1 MFAGAQTLVS
11 RPVGRAELGFY
22 VTPLAHGLRAA
33 GTVEFAGLAAP
44 LDPARTRFI
53 ARAARALLPQL
64 NDPASE
70 WLGFRPSLPDSL
82 PVIGPSPRNP
92 KVFYAFGHGHLG
104 ITLAGVTARMVTDLI
119 DGRRPVVDPSPYRP
133 DRF

>member
-1 MFAGAQTLVS
+1 MFSGAQALVS
-11 RPVGRAELGFY
+11 RPVGSAEMGFY

-33 GTVEFAGLAAP
+33 GTVEFAGLEAP
-44 LDPARTRFI
+44 PDPKRTRFI
-53 ARAARALLPQL
+53 ARRARTLLPQL
-64 NDPASE
+64 NEPSSE

-104 ITLAGVTARMVTDLI
+104 ITLAGVTARVIADLI
-119 DGRRPVVDPSPYRP
+119 DGRQTAVDPSPYRP